1 VVFSKLV
8 KNRGGLTFVRKYTIQ
23 AQKHPASSYQ
33 NWPSFFASFKSLTPL
48 FYQNYMIAWRIL
60 VKK

>member
-23 AQKHPASSYQ
+23 AYKHQASSYW
-33 NWPSFFASFKSLTPL
+33 NMSSFFVSFKS
-48 FYQNYMIAWRIL
+48 
-60 VKK
+60 